1 MTREEQMANQ
11 RKVVYFASELAACV
25 GMNRFTEPW
34 QAAVKILQRMRP
46 SEFSDAVASLEG
58 TGRYRPEQTAEETEQ
73 WLARSGALDAA
84 KSAVTCQQAE
94 LKESLIAAIKA
105 SGADANPDME
115 KSLRK
120 WVYTSRGDRA
130 ETPALDAYESI
141 KGCAIPERNSRFR
154 LGTFK
159 AADGSHISIGGKVD
173 GFSATGEL
181 VEVKN
186 RQRKILQYIPLHERV
201 QMHAYMFLT
210 GTTECTLVQTCGD
223 DTQSTAV
230 PLDEFLWQN
239 VQEHLADFN
248 RRLIE
253 LMACPDRQRRLLSE
267 GIF

>member
-1 MTREEQMANQ
+1 MTNQ
-11 RKVVYFASELAACV
+11 RKVVYYASELAACV

-34 QAAVKILQRMRP
+34 QAAVKIWQRIKP
-46 SEFSDAVASLEG
+46 KEFSQAVATLQG
-58 TGRYRPEQTAEETEQ
+58 KGRYRPEETAKETEQ

-84 KSAVTCQQAE
+84 KSAVTCEQAE
-94 LKESLIAAIKA
+94 LKGTLVAAIKA

-130 ETPALDAYESI
+130 ENPALDAYESI

-154 LGTFK
+154 LGTFE
-159 AADGSHISIGGKVD
+159 AADGSHISVGGKVD
-173 GFSATGEL
+173 GLSATGEL

-210 GTTECTLVQTCGD
+210 GTKECTLVQTCGD

-230 PLDEFLWQN
+230 PLDEALWRN
-239 VQEHLADFN
+239 VQEQLTAFD
-248 RRLIE
+248 RKLGE
-253 LMACPDRQRRLLSE
+253 VMCCQERQRLLLSD
-267 GIF
+267 GVF